1 MIQGRTYEGP
11 DFVSVTDMDAK
22 PSTVIPPRP
31 PFLERITSRQWQ
43 ALDIVIAGL
52 FFAGGS
58 LTVLG
63 KSDVV
68 HSLAVSKWILLP
80 LLALATMPIAI
91 RRRWP
96 EASLVLICGAVTIA
110 TVLGRSFATLPVV
123 ALPLYS
129 VTVKYSRRQ
138 SLAILA
144 AVEGVFVLGF
154 AVGAI
159 FRPVPGDFTTAVI
172 VAGATWFVG
181 DSVRTRR
188 AYQRGLVKQE
198 VEHRRQELDRVQRS
212 IVEERMEIARELHDV
227 IAHSLSVIAIQ
238 SGVGRYVLDSQPE
251 EARNA
256 LAAIED
262 TSRSALQELRRVLR
276 VLRRADTGPDRL
288 PVPTLTDLD
297 ALVDR
302 VRGAGVPVVLQFEG
316 GAPSLP
322 QGLEL
327 SVYRI
332 VQEALTNVV
341 KHARSAPTWVR
352 LQYGTAELLVSVR
365 NASLGAGSSEA
376 RTNGS
381 GSSGDSRDCH
391 GIIGMKERA
400 ATFGGTLTAEP
411 LSGGGFEVRAR
422 LPLREPA

>member
-1 MIQGRTYEGP
+1 MVQGRTCRGP
-11 DFVSVTDMDAK
+11 DFVSVAGMDAM

-43 ALDIVIAGL
+43 ALDVLIAGL

-58 LTVLG
+58 LTLLV

-68 HSLAVSKWILLP
+68 HSVAVSRWILWP
-80 LLALATMPIAI
+80 LLALATIPIAV

-96 EASLVLICGAVTIA
+96 EASLALICGAVTIG
-110 TVLGRSFATLPVV
+110 TILGRSFATLPVV

-159 FRPVPGDFTTAVI
+159 FRPIPGDFSTAVI

-188 AYQRGLVKQE
+188 AYQRGLVNQE
-198 VEHRRQELDRVQRS
+198 AEQRRQELDRVQRS

-238 SGVGRYVLDSQPE
+238 SGVGRYVLDTQPE

-256 LAAIED
+256 LVAIED

-276 VLRRADTGPDRL
+276 VLRRAGRGPERI
-288 PVPTLTDLD
+288 PVPTLADLD
-297 ALVDR
+297 TLVDR
-302 VRGAGVPVVLQFEG
+302 VRSAGVPVVLQFEG

-341 KHARSAPTWVR
+341 KHARSAPTRVR
-352 LQYGTAELLVSVR
+352 LQYGAADLIVSVR
-365 NASLGAGSSEA
+365 NASLGAGRTPPEA
-376 RTNGS
+376 NGGTS
-381 GSSGDSRDCH
+381 VDYRDCH

-411 LSGGGFEVRAR
+411 LFDGGFEVRAR